1 VERRARRPL
10 FPGRSCFPLTP
21 TSNTCFK
28 DKSDQLNTIFAVLG
42 TPNKEDVASLD
53 AGDDVKSYLGK
64 QIAHVDPIDLREKF
78 PWADPQ
84 AVDLLDGLLKFLA
97 AKRTDMVGALAHPYL
112 SNVKSPAMQKRGAK
126 TELAVTEQALMELS
140 MQNKQM
146 AELRG
151 STTAHDKAMDDDEA
165 PAKLQQRSESL
176 LAAKELLSLD
186 YENRYDRR
194 NHREAVEKL
203 SAMFRNEIQG
213 LHEQLK
219 AAGH

>member
-1 VERRARRPL
+1 
-10 FPGRSCFPLTP
+10 
-21 TSNTCFK
+21 
-28 DKSDQLNTIFAVLG
+28 
-42 TPNKEDVASLD
+42 
-53 AGDDVKSYLGK
+53 
-64 QIAHVDPIDLREKF
+64 
-78 PWADPQ
+78 
-84 AVDLLDGLLKFLA
+84 
-97 AKRTDMVGALAHPYL
+97 
-112 SNVKSPAMQKRGAK
+112 
-126 TELAVTEQALMELS
+126 VTEQALMELS